1 LNQKWV
7 ISGLVGA
14 TVIIAVV
21 FLLNFEKN
29 NDETEK
35 DEIIELL
42 SNITPINISQQGTG
56 EIFYTT
62 GNSLFETFV
71 YSDDALDAN
80 EEGITNYKHG
90 HFLLKAENTEL
101 YKKIGISH
109 EQHNSVIVVPIFT
122 MTAYGEP
129 GFYNYYQD
137 ECDSSCLTD
146 IPIRYESRPT
156 FESSGNAI
164 KVLRLLG
171 YPYITDIEI
180 DKNPE
185 ILSLF
190 DKVILLHSEY
200 VTKNQYQAIT
210 NHPKVMYLYPNAL
223 YAKINVNYDKDGIS
237 LVRGHEYPSS
247 EIKNGFGWE
256 FDNTHPYEFDTECEN
271 WEFYEI
277 DNGVM
282 LNCFPENIIFQ
293 DVELLKAI
301 KEY

>member
-1 LNQKWV
+1 MKQKLV
-7 ISGLVGA
+7 LSGLVGA

-21 FLLNFEKN
+21 FLLYFDKN
-29 NDETEK
+29 NDGTEK

-56 EIFYTT
+56 EILYTT
-62 GNSLFETFV
+62 GNSIFETFV
-71 YSDDALDAN
+71 YSDDALDTN
-80 EEGITNYKHG
+80 EEGITNYKQG

-101 YKKIGISH
+101 YKKIGISD

-129 GFYNYYQD
+129 GFYNYYRD
-137 ECDSSCLTD
+137 ECDSSCIID
-146 IPIRYESRPT
+146 VPIRYESRPT

-200 VTKNQYQAIT
+200 VTKTQYDAIT

-223 YAKINVNYDKDGIS
+223 YAEINVNYDEKVIS
-237 LVRGHEYPSS
+237 LVQGHEYPSP
-247 EIKNGFGWE
+247 EIKNGFEWK
-256 FDNTHPYEFDTECEN
+256 FDNTHPYEFNTKCEN

-282 LNCFPENIIFQ
+282 LNCYPENIIFQ